1 MITYATNHNTAE
13 VVRQLA
19 ASATAIAP
27 DAPLRIL
34 LETDAP
40 FMAPSNLYASL
51 PAVKGRLPLSHS
63 AMIPWTAQFTADVAN
78 ERVPEGSTPWDALR
92 VLRESAA
99 NARAM
104 YGV

>member
-1 MITYATNHNTAE
+1 MITYATNLNTAE
-13 VVRQLA
+13 VVRRL
-19 ASATAIAP
+19 ASAATADSP
-27 DAPLRIL
+27 SAPLRIL

-63 AMIPWTAQFTADVAN
+63 GMVPWTAQFTADVAN
-78 ERVPEGSTPWDALR
+78 ERAGEGARWDAIR
-92 VLRESAA
+92 VLRESEA

>member
-1 MITYATNHNTAE
+1 MG
-13 VVRQLA
+13 
-19 ASATAIAP
+19 SP

-40 FMAPSNLYASL
+40 FMAPANIYASL
-51 PAVKGRLPLSHS
+51 PAVKGRLPFSHS
-63 AMIPWTAQFTADVAN
+63 AMIPWTAQFTAEIAN
-78 ERVPEGSTPWDALR
+78 ERVPDGAPRWDALR
-92 VLRESAA
+92 VLRESAE

>member
-1 MITYATNHNTAE
+1 MNTAE
-13 VVRQLA
+13 VIRQLA
-19 ASATAIAP
+19 SASP
-27 DAPLRIL
+27 SGPLRIL

-51 PAVKGRLPLSHS
+51 PGVKGRLPLSHS

-78 ERVPEGSTPWDALR
+78 ERLPDGVPKWNALR
-92 VLRESAA
+92 VLHESQVYAHA
-99 NARAM
+99 I